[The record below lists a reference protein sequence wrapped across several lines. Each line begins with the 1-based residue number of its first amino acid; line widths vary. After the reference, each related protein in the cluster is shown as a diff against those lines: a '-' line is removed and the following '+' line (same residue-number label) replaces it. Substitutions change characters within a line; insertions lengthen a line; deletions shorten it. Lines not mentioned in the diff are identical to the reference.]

1 MADLSKPLR
10 IMKRILILLLALICL
25 YSCATFIPQQRSVT
39 TVFLD
44 YRQYA
49 SQGFFLSPNIYT
61 GEHDA
66 LGELFIE
73 VLPEQKE
80 ARIDSEGNPK
90 GDLDMV
96 TYYFDGAYGFERI
109 YFDELLEI
117 AVEKA
122 KEKGADGICNLKIN
136 KTSAT
141 GFVRYEVT
149 GLCIKRK

>member
-1 MADLSKPLR
+1 
-10 IMKRILILLLALICL
+10 MKRILILLLALIGL
-25 YSCATFIPQQRSVT
+25 SSCGTFIPQQRSIT

-44 YRQYA
+44 YSQYT
-49 SQGFFLSPNIYT
+49 SQGFFLSPDAYT
-61 GEHDA
+61 EEHDA

-90 GDLDMV
+90 GELDMV

-109 YFDELLEI
+109 YFDELLAI

-122 KEKGADGICNLKIN
+122 KEKGADGICNLKIS
-136 KTSAT
+136 KTSTT
-141 GFVRYEVT
+141 GFIRYEVT